1 MNQSF
6 SQEISPATDFVHF
19 EPRQIVSGAV
29 SFVRVHTAA
38 CCAGALLL
46 VMALQMFAVIWRK
59 SITVDE
65 IVMIPSAYYHLSSA
79 NFQLVNEHPPLS
91 KLVAGAPL
99 LFVQPEEA
107 RPDQITAP
115 PGSPDAKW
123 AYYDSFWENN
133 FHRFDTL
140 GFWARTGMIAL
151 TIGLGILVFWFGRE
165 LFGGRVAVIATAL
178 FALEPTV
185 LAHGRVV
192 QTDIPAAFGYLL
204 FFIALYRY
212 NRRRD
217 WRRAAWLGTAAA
229 IAILGKYSMLLVGL
243 VLATYFAALV
253 WRAARSD
260 ARRTLLH
267 LSLVFVAI
275 VFVVNAAYFFI
286 HPPLSPADVQW
297 INDSFTSHPGAFENV
312 TRLLSWVLPK
322 DFVLGILFQFVHN
335 SAGHYAS
342 LLGMYSQT
350 GWWYYFPVAFA
361 LKTTLPFLLLSL
373 AALAW
378 ASYEILRNKDWR
390 LAWLIVPFVVYTI
403 FVLFSHIDIGVRYY
417 LPAYPFLFIASAAIL
432 DRMIKSTR
440 ARHVGTLIAIAL
452 LAWIGFEAVR
462 AFPNHVSYMNELASR
477 APHWWYLSDS
487 NVEWGDDL
495 KATAAYL
502 HARGED
508 RVTDATLG
516 GFFMLH
522 HYGINRV
529 DALDPKFDPSA
540 APRYIAV
547 GASYLNGSTIPAG
560 FGRTAG
566 LSDAERVNIFAE
578 YRNRV
583 PEAAFGNSVFL
594 FRESSR

>member
-6 SQEISPATDFVHF
+6 SQEISPATDFGII
-19 EPRQIVSGAV
+19 EPRQILASAV
-29 SFVRVHTAA
+29 SFLRVHAA
-38 CCAGALLL
+38 AFCAGALLL

-65 IVMIPSAYYHLSSA
+65 IVMIPSAYYHLASG

-91 KLVAGAPL
+91 KLIAGAPL
-99 LFVQPEEA
+99 VFVQPEEA
-107 RPDQITAP
+107 RPDQITAS
-115 PGSPDAKW
+115 PGSSDVQW
-123 AYYDSFWENN
+123 AYYESFWENN
-133 FHRFDTL
+133 FDRFDTL
-140 GFWARTGMIAL
+140 GFWARAGMVAL
-151 TIGLGILVFWFGRE
+151 TIALGILVFWFARE
-165 LFGGRVAVIATAL
+165 LFGDRVAVIATAL

-192 QTDIPAAFGYLL
+192 QTDIPATFGYLL

-217 WRRAAWLGTAAA
+217 WQRAAWLGTAAA

-243 VLATYFAALV
+243 VLAAYFAALW
-253 WRAARSD
+253 WRVASSD
-260 ARRTLLH
+260 LRRTLLH
-267 LSLVFVAI
+267 ASLVLVAI
-275 VFVVNAAYFFI
+275 LFIVNAAYFFT

-297 INDSFTSHPGAFENV
+297 INDSFTSHPRAFECLA
-312 TRLLSWVLPK
+312 RSLSWVLPK

-342 LLGMYSQT
+342 LLGMYRQT

-361 LKTTLPFLLLSL
+361 LKTTLPFLLLSF

-378 ASYEILRNKDWR
+378 ASYEIFRNNDWR
-390 LAWLIVPFVVYTI
+390 FAWLIVPFVVYTI

-417 LPAYPFLFIASAAIL
+417 LPAYPFLFIASAALL
-432 DRMIKSTR
+432 DRLLRSTR
-440 ARHVGTLIAIAL
+440 ARIVGTLIAMVL
-452 LAWIGFEAVR
+452 LAWICVGAVR
-462 AFPNHVSYMNELASR
+462 AFANQISYVKPVASR

-516 GFFMLH
+516 GFFLLH

-529 DALDPKFDPSA
+529 DALDPNFAAAA

-547 GASYLNGSTIPAG
+547 GASYLNGSTIPAN
-560 FGRTAG
+560 FGRTVG

-583 PEAAFGNSVFL
+583 PEAVFGNSVFL
-594 FRESSR
+594 FRQSVR

>member
-6 SQEISPATDFVHF
+6 SQEISPATDFVRF
-19 EPRQIVSGAV
+19 EPRQILAGAV
-29 SFVRVHTAA
+29 GFVRVHASA
-38 CCAGALLL
+38 CCAGTLLL

-65 IVMIPSAYYHLSSA
+65 IVMIPSAYYHLSSG

-91 KLVAGAPL
+91 KLIAGAPL

-115 PGSPDAKW
+115 PGSPDARW

-133 FHRFDTL
+133 FDRFDTI
-140 GFWARTGMIAL
+140 GFWARAGMIAL
-151 TIGLGILVFWFGRE
+151 TVALGILVFWFARE
-165 LFGGRVAVIATAL
+165 LFGDRAAVIATAL

-185 LAHGRVV
+185 LGHGRVV

-204 FFIALYRY
+204 FFIALYRF
-212 NRRRD
+212 NRRRN
-217 WRRAAWLGTAAA
+217 WRRAAWLATAAA
-229 IAILGKYSMLLVGL
+229 IAILAKYSMLLVGL
-243 VLATYFAALV
+243 VLAAYFAAFW
-253 WRAARSD
+253 WRAARPD

-267 LSLVFVAI
+267 ASLVLVAI
-275 VFVVNAAYFFI
+275 LFLVNAAYFFN
-286 HPPLSPADVQW
+286 HPPLSAADVQW
-297 INDSFTSHPGAFENV
+297 INDSFTSHPRAFENM
-312 TRLLSWVLPK
+312 TRALSWVLPK
-322 DFVLGILFQFVHN
+322 DFVLGILFQFIHN

-361 LKTTLPFLLLSL
+361 LKTTVPFLLLSL

-378 ASYEILRNKDWR
+378 ASYEILRHKDWR
-390 LAWLIVPFVVYTI
+390 FAWLIVPFVIYTI
-403 FVLFSHIDIGVRYY
+403 FLLFSHIDIGVRYY
-417 LPAYPFLFIASAAIL
+417 LPAYPFLFIASAALL
-432 DRMIKSTR
+432 DRLIKLRR
-440 ARHVGTLIAIAL
+440 ARRVGALIAIVM
-452 LAWIGFEAVR
+452 LAWIGVEAVR
-462 AFPNHVSYMNELASR
+462 VFPNHISYMNQLASR

-495 KATAAYL
+495 RATAAYL
-502 HARGED
+502 HARGEN

-522 HYGINRV
+522 HYGIDRV
-529 DALDPKFDPSA
+529 DALDSKFEA
-540 APRYIAV
+540 AHGSRYIAV
-547 GASYLNGSTIPAG
+547 GASYLNGSTIPAN

-566 LSDAERVNIFAE
+566 LTDAERVNIFAE

-583 PEAAFGNSVFL
+583 PEAVFGNSVFL
-594 FRESSR
+594 FRQDVR